1 MSAIILSMQ
10 EPSIFTK
17 IINGE
22 IPCHKIYEDERVIA
36 FLTNHPLVEGHTLV
50 VPKKQINQIWDL
62 ESDDYIYLW
71 ETTRK
76 IALHLRKVMNLERV
90 GVVIKGIEVPHTH
103 IHLIPMVSEQIHVN
117 FDPEPAP
124 ALVDNDTL
132 SKVAER
138 IRLN

>member
-1 MSAIILSMQ
+1 MQ
-10 EPSIFTK
+10 EEPSVFTK

-22 IPCHKIYEDERVIA
+22 LPSHKVYEDERVIA

-62 ESDDYIYLW
+62 DNEDYDYLW
-71 ETTRK
+71 QTARK
-76 IALHLRKVMNLERV
+76 IALHLRQVMGLERV

-124 ALVDNDTL
+124 ALVDGETL
-132 SKVAER
+132 AKVAEK

>member
-1 MSAIILSMQ
+1 MQ
-10 EPSIFTK
+10 EEPSVFTK

-22 IPCHKIYEDERVIA
+22 LPSHKVYEDERVIA

-62 ESDDYIYLW
+62 DDEDYDYLW
-71 ETTRK
+71 QTARK
-76 IALHLRKVMNLERV
+76 IALHLRQVMGLERV

-124 ALVDNDTL
+124 VLVDGETL
-132 SKVAER
+132 AKVVEK

>member
-1 MSAIILSMQ
+1 MQ
-10 EPSIFTK
+10 EPSVFTK

-22 IPCHKIYEDERVIA
+22 LPSHKVYEDERVIA

-62 ESDDYIYLW
+62 DDEDYDYLW
-71 ETTRK
+71 QTARK
-76 IALHLRKVMNLERV
+76 IALHLRQVMGLERV

-124 ALVDNDTL
+124 VLVDGETL
-132 SKVAER
+132 AKVVEK

>member
-1 MSAIILSMQ
+1 MQ
-10 EPSIFTK
+10 EPSIFTR

-22 IPCHKIYEDERVIA
+22 IPSHKVYEDERVIA

-62 ESDDYIYLW
+62 DDEDYDYLW
-71 ETTRK
+71 QTARK
-76 IALHLRKVMNLERV
+76 IALHLRQVMNLERV

-103 IHLIPMVSEQIHVN
+103 IHLIPMISEQIHVN

-124 ALVDNDTL
+124 QLVDGDIL
-132 SKVAER
+132 SKVAEK

>member
-1 MSAIILSMQ
+1 MQ
-10 EPSIFTK
+10 EEPSVFTK

-22 IPCHKIYEDERVIA
+22 LPSHKVYEDERVIA

-62 ESDDYIYLW
+62 DNEDYDYLW
-71 ETTRK
+71 QTARK
-76 IALHLRKVMNLERV
+76 IALHLRQVMGLERV

-124 ALVDNDTL
+124 VLVDGETL
-132 SKVAER
+132 AKVVEK

>member
-1 MSAIILSMQ
+1 MQ

-22 IPCHKIYEDERVIA
+22 IPSHKVYEDERVIA

-62 ESDDYIYLW
+62 DDEDYDYLW
-71 ETTRK
+71 QTARK
-76 IALHLRKVMNLERV
+76 IALHLRQVMGLERV

-124 ALVDNDTL
+124 VLVDGETL
-132 SKVAER
+132 AKVVEK